1 MSGLA
6 GAWAGG
12 PGLATAALVEH
23 AQGALMLSLA
33 IVLPV
38 LAVAAVVGLVVA
50 AFQAAS
56 QIQDPTIAHLPR
68 LLAVVA
74 ALVVVGPWMGSQI
87 GVFAERMLMLAA
99 AH

>member
-1 MSGLA
+1 MILPA
-6 GAWAGG
+6 
-12 PGLATAALVEH
+12 ATLVEQ
-23 AQGALMLSLA
+23 AQGALLLSIA
-33 IVLPV
+33 VALPV

-74 ALVVVGPWMGSQI
+74 ALVVMGPWMGSEI
-87 GVFAERMLMLAA
+87 GRFAERMIQMAA
-99 AH
+99 TAR